1 MLTAERKE
9 LLLQRLARDGRLVAK
24 TMATELQTSEDTIRR
39 DLRELAAEGRL
50 QRVHGG
56 ALPSSPAMGNFAVR
70 QTIGTDA
77 KAAVAREAATLVQP
91 GQTVV
96 IDGGTTALQL
106 VQSLHPGLDATV
118 ITHSP
123 TIAVAL
129 VEHPRIEVLLIG
141 GRLFKHSIVT
151 CGAIAAES
159 ISGLHAD
166 AFFMGVTGVHPD
178 SGLTTGDAEEAA
190 MKRALAHRCAETYV
204 LASSE
209 KIGAVS
215 PHRVVEWSD
224 ITAVITDAGSDTR
237 VLEAL
242 RQQGIELRVAGRRAD
257 GQRERDTPA

>member
-1 MLTAERKE
+1 VLTAERKD
-9 LLLQRLARDGRLVAK
+9 LLLRRLARDGRLVAK
-24 TMATELQTSEDTIRR
+24 TMAAELHTSEDTIRR
-39 DLRELAAEGRL
+39 DLRELAADGRL

-56 ALPSSPAMGNFAVR
+56 ALPASPAVGNFAVR

-77 KAAVAREAATLVQP
+77 KAAVARDAAALVQP

-106 VQSLHPGLDATV
+106 VRTLAPGLDATV

-129 VEHPRIEVLLIG
+129 VEHPRVEVLLIG

-151 CGAIAAES
+151 CGAIATEA

-178 SGLTTGDAEEAA
+178 GGLTTGDAEEAA
-190 MKRALAHRCAETYV
+190 MKRALSHRCADTYV

-215 PHRVVEWSD
+215 PHRVVDWGD
-224 ITAVITDAGSDTR
+224 ITAVITDPAADAR
-237 VLEAL
+237 VVRTL
-242 RQQGIELRVAGRRAD
+242 RQRGVDVRIAGGERR
-257 GQRERDTPA
+257 R

>member
-9 LLLQRLARDGRLVAK
+9 LLVQRLAQDGRLVAK
-24 TMATELQTSEDTIRR
+24 TMAAELRTSEDTIRR

-56 ALPSSPAMGNFAVR
+56 ALPSSPAMGNFAAR
-70 QTIGTDA
+70 ETIGTDA
-77 KAAVAREAATLVQP
+77 KAAVAREATSLVRS

-106 VQSLHPGLDATV
+106 VRSLPPWLDATV

-129 VEHPRIEVLLIG
+129 VDHPRIEVLLIG

-178 SGLTTGDAEEAA
+178 GGLTTGDAEEAA
-190 MKRALAHRCAETYV
+190 MKRALSHRCAETYV

-224 ITAVITDAGSDTR
+224 ITAVITDASADTR
-237 VLEAL
+237 VLEEL
-242 RQQGIELRVAGRRAD
+242 RRQGIDVRVA
-257 GQRERDTPA
+257 P